1 MKYRTILLTPLLLA
15 LMVIN
20 VQAQFEDLRLF
31 GYAQTLGYYER
42 RQSTFSGMLPPGV
55 PSSQTS
61 ERTSFSLQQLNVMVS
76 KPFAEKFTV
85 FLNFQYT
92 LGFSTQRGW
101 GDFSV
106 EEAWAS
112 YEHSDAFTVKVG
124 MLLPTFNNLNEL
136 KNRTALLPY
145 LFRPAVYETTLGS
158 FISFEDYLP
167 ERSFLQVN
175 GTARISDDLRFDYA
189 AHMGNPETSYIA
201 AKSAAPFSAA
211 SAQVPGPS
219 GESTVNFFSYGGRIG
234 IRNAAET
241 FKLGVSGTFD
251 QDNRR
256 DTTRLFS
263 IGRPE
268 VIPPLGDVDRVR
280 LGGDCSFTLGNFAF
294 EGEYIGVFYN
304 NSRSKQ
310 LNKQFYYANALYNF
324 TDQVYLYA
332 NYSYFSLES
341 SVENTTFTSR
351 VELLSAGAGWRVNQW
366 FIPKIQYVRVLPQF
380 STDIGITFD
389 YLYLGLSIIF

>member
-1 MKYRTILLTPLLLA
+1 MNFFA
-15 LMVIN
+15 LCFFAFGAATA
-20 VQAQFEDLRLF
+20 QAQLEDLRIF

-42 RQSTFSGMLPPGV
+42 QQTTISGMLPPGV
-55 PSSQTS
+55 PASQTN
-61 ERTSFSLQQLNVMVS
+61 ERTSFSLQQLNVMFN
-76 KPFAEKFTV
+76 KPFAEKFNV

-112 YEHSDAFTVKVG
+112 YEHSEALTLKAG

-175 GTARISDDLRFDYA
+175 GSAHISNDLRFEYA
-189 AHMGNPETSYIA
+189 ASMGNPETSYISS
-201 AKSAAPFSAA
+201 KSSSSTNAP
-211 SAQVPGPS
+211 PGAT
-219 GESTVNFFSYGGRIG
+219 GESKVNFFSYGGRVG

-241 FKLGVSGTFD
+241 FKFGVSGTFD
-251 QDNRR
+251 KDNRR
-256 DTTRLFS
+256 DTTRVLS
-263 IGRPE
+263 VGIPE
-268 VIPPLGDVDRVR
+268 FLPPLGDVDRVR
-280 LGGDCSFTLGNFAF
+280 LGSDVSFTVGNFAF

-304 NSRSKQ
+304 STRSKQ

-324 TDQVYLYA
+324 TDQIYGYA
-332 NYSYFSLES
+332 NYSYFSLENS
-341 SVENTTFTSR
+341 SENAATDR
-351 VELLSAGAGWRVNQW
+351 GVHLLSAGAGWRVNQW
-366 FIPKIQYVRVLPQF
+366 FVPKIQYVRVMPQTG
-380 STDIGITFD
+380 SNINVTFD
-389 YLYLGLSIIF
+389 YFYLGLSIIF

>member
-1 MKYRTILLTPLLLA
+1 MNYRSTLLALLLLA
-15 LMVIN
+15 FTATGAK
-20 VQAQFEDLRLF
+20 AQLEDLRIF

-42 RQSTFSGMLPPGV
+42 QQSSFSGMLPPGV
-55 PSSQTS
+55 PASQVN
-61 ERTSFSLQQLNVMVS
+61 ERTSFSLQQLNVMFN
-76 KPFAEKFTV
+76 KPFAERFNI

-112 YEHSDAFTVKVG
+112 YEHSDAFTIKAG
-124 MLLPTFNNLNEL
+124 MLLPTFNNLNEI

-145 LFRPAVYETTLGS
+145 LFRPSVYETNLSS

-175 GTARISDDLRFDYA
+175 GTLPISTDLRFEYA
-189 AHMGNPETSYIA
+189 ANIGNPETSYIA
-201 AKSAAPFSAA
+201 SKNGASTSNAAPRT
-211 SAQVPGPS
+211 S
-219 GESTVNFFSYGGRIG
+219 GESTVNFFSYGGRVG

-241 FKLGVSGTFD
+241 FKLGLSGTLD
-251 QDNRR
+251 RDNRR

-268 VIPPLGDVDRVR
+268 IIAPLGDVERLR
-280 LGGDCSFTLGNFAF
+280 LGGDVSFTLGNFAF

-304 NSRSKQ
+304 SARSNQ
-310 LNKQFYYANALYNF
+310 LNKQFFYGNALYNI
-324 TDQVYLYA
+324 TDQIYVYGG
-332 NYSYFSLES
+332 YSYFSLEGAN
-341 SVENTTFTSR
+341 ENAIATNG
-351 VELLSAGAGWRVNQW
+351 VHAVSAGAGWRVNQW
-366 FIPKIQYVRVLPQF
+366 FVPKIQYVRIMPNF
-380 STDIGITFD
+380 EGNANITFD